1 MRQFSMRKFIL
12 LCICIILAS
21 DSLQAADTGE
31 LELPYSEIAAD
42 EVVVFFRT
50 TAWFD
55 AATDTW
61 HVPIHGWIY
70 EPQDSR
76 SRKAFFSAILE
87 EEFDLAPTK
96 ATSANFSRRLN
107 LLIADNE
114 RDKHIVTSIAGQ
126 QHTLSASGVNG
137 HFESTLAISATA
149 AADHIEDSSIQY
161 SAVMRGTDTRVFAGK
176 VKLIGPTG
184 ISVISDIDDT
194 VKISHVT
201 NKKNLLNHTFFLD
214 FAAAPGMA
222 SLYADWAEQGVEF
235 HFVSSSPWQLYT
247 PLQEFLAAAGFP
259 DSALNLKAVRFRDA
273 SLLDLFKKGT
283 ETKPRVIEKIL
294 AAYPSRFFVL
304 VGDSGEQDPEVY
316 AALLR
321 KYPQQI
327 LKAYIR
333 NVSDETVNNERFRS
347 VFENIDSSCW
357 VLFDKPENLKLP
369 QPVHLRP
376 DSQ

>member
-1 MRQFSMRKFIL
+1 MRKLML
-12 LCICIILAS
+12 LCICIILAG
-21 DSLQAADTGE
+21 DILHAADTGD
-31 LELPYSEIAAD
+31 LELPYSEIATD

-55 AATDTW
+55 AATDSW
-61 HVPIHGWIY
+61 HIPIHGWIY

-76 SRKAFFSAILE
+76 SRKALFSVILE
-87 EEFDLAPTK
+87 EEFDLVPTK

-114 RDKHIVTSIAGQ
+114 RDKHIVISIAGDQ
-126 QHTLSASGVNG
+126 YTLSASGVNG
-137 HFESTLAISATA
+137 HFKSTLVVPAATA
-149 AADHIEDSSIQY
+149 AEHIEDSSIRY
-161 SAVMRGTDTRVFAGK
+161 SAVMRSADTRAFAGK
-176 VKLIGPTG
+176 VRLVSTTG
-184 ISVISDIDDT
+184 LSVISDIDDT

-201 NKKNLLNHTFFLD
+201 NKKSLLNHTFFLD

-235 HFVSSSPWQLYT
+235 HFVSSSPWQLYS

-283 ETKPRVIEKIL
+283 ETKPVVIEEIL
-294 AAYPSRFFVL
+294 AAYPSRYFVL

-321 KYPQQI
+321 KYPEQI
-327 LKAYIR
+327 LKIYIR
-333 NVSDETVNNERFRS
+333 NVTGETAHNDRFKS
-347 VFENIDSSCW
+347 VFEGIDSSCW
-357 VLFDKPENLKLP
+357 ALFDSPKSLKLP
-369 QPVHLRP
+369 QARISAENSSTP
-376 DSQ
+376 